1 MGRVDK
7 EIEALGLAKQESTFH
22 TSYAG
27 LYDAYYTVV
36 EIQQGAYS
44 ENSLTIRMGI
54 SMRRDQSGEIASLEE
69 ALFNQLK
76 LKVVDSSAHS
86 IEVKRPLMIRMSK
99 NIELIQSALSL
110 MSGHLR
116 SLGIESGDFINGDQ
130 DSSVSLYLIEN
141 TYHYL
146 SDRSYMQLSS
156 ELRYKEEQVEAEH
169 PDRSIFTGLGGAFLG
184 ALVGAIVWAILLY
197 FGYYAWFAAILSTT
211 LAFHFYEKQKGII
224 NAKSSILITAIVLLT
239 LVLAN
244 IMTYAF
250 IFTRGLAEFNMSFSL
265 ALLNLYTLLR
275 EFDLMT
281 SFVMDLLL
289 GIGISILFAIIL
301 AHRLYKTASR
311 KNKIDKV

>member
-184 ALVGAIVWAILLY
+184 ALVGTIVWAILLY